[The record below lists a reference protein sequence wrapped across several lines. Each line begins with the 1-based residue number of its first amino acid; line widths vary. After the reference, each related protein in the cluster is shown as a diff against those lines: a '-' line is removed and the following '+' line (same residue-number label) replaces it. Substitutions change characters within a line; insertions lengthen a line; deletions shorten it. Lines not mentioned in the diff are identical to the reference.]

1 MINVLKEKLITID
14 TVLLQHLSILH
25 CTLYL
30 VSSLSSKDTSFG
42 VKPGWKKR
50 LVKFYDSIRAFQY
63 SKCLRS
69 GENVND
75 EIIIDTV
82 TEMSGM
88 EALIVFG
95 VGLDYVRSDN
105 EHKKKSMR
113 CCIYKAI
120 TRAHL
125 TFYLIN

>member
-1 MINVLKEKLITID
+1 M
-14 TVLLQHLSILH
+14 
-25 CTLYL
+25 
-30 VSSLSSKDTSFG
+30 
-42 VKPGWKKR
+42 
-50 LVKFYDSIRAFQY
+50 
-63 SKCLRS
+63 RS
-69 GENVND
+69 GENDND

-125 TFYLIN
+125 TFYVINEEVQGGWFEWIGFARKLETQEEEFNFEDEKKNVQAVILWKRLRQMERV